1 MAPWLQFLLAS
12 EGYKMLVPRTSYG
25 TPKPAGQTQVPSPQG
40 PAAGYQRPVAEGY
53 RMPPSGKYRDP
64 DAGIRGQVLPPA
76 MEIPVFMMPNHL
88 SS

>member
-12 EGYKMLVPRTSYG
+12 EGSKMIVPRTSYG
-25 TPKPAGQTQVPSPQG
+25 TPKPVSKAPVPSTPG
-40 PAAGYQRPVAEGY
+40 PKAGYQRPTPEGY
-53 RMPPSGKYRDP
+53 RMPPEGMYKDP
-64 DAGIRGQVLPPA
+64 NAGLRGQVMPPA